1 MSVQFSPEAASFL
14 INQSQVQD
22 PAAGLKDKDAARI
35 DQAAK
40 EFEAVFFAE
49 MLKPMFEG
57 LEVNDMFGGGK
68 GEEIFRGMMI
78 QEYGKEIALRDIT
91 GIQTAVRSALIEMQ
105 AERTEANLSPAND
118 AKRIIDLEIMEE
130 KP

>member
-1 MSVQFSPEAASFL
+1 MSVQFSPETANFL
-14 INQSQVQD
+14 INQTQVKN
-22 PAAGLKDKDAARI
+22 PAQGLKDKNAARVE
-35 DQAAK
+35 QAAAD
-40 EFEAVFFAE
+40 FEAVFFAE

-57 LEVNDMFGGGK
+57 LETDEMFGGGK
-68 GEEIFRGMMI
+68 GEEIFRGMMV
-78 QEYGKEIALRDIT
+78 QEYGKEIARRDIT

-130 KP
+130 HP